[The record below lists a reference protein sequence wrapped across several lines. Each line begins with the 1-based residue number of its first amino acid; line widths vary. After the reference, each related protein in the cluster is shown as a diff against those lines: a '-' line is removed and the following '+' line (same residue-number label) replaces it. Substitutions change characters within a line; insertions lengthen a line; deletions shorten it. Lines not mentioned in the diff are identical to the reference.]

1 MLRKPA
7 RLDFKLRKTNK
18 IIPKT
23 NNDII
28 PNILCFRTA
37 NKNFLWNSAV
47 IFTYFLFHLLLTTIA
62 TTIYCHLRIVGDW
75 RKCSYFLKPCINY
88 VFQVSLSS
96 ISKKEKEE
104 WDSYKRLCHI

>member
-1 MLRKPA
+1 MILY
-7 RLDFKLRKTNK
+7 LIFCVFEQLIKT
-18 IIPKT
+18 
-23 NNDII
+23 
-28 PNILCFRTA
+28 FEH
-37 NKNFLWNSAV
+37 LWNSAV